1 MQSVP
6 ANNPKRP
13 MNPPFT
19 AVSGGFV
26 AISVPD
32 LEASANWYTDKLGLI
47 VVKHAMSPDKKSVAT
62 ILQGN
67 GLSVELIW
75 LADAVSLSNIAPGKG
90 SHQVHGI
97 FKAGIFVDDLDSVLK
112 QLKSRNVTMA
122 FEPFYDASMQCR
134 MFAIR
139 DNNGTILQFFGK

>member
-1 MQSVP
+1 
-6 ANNPKRP
+6 
-13 MNPPFT
+13 MNSPFT

-32 LEASANWYTDKLGLI
+32 LETSEAWYTEKLALK
-47 VVKHAMSPDKKSVAT
+47 VVKHAISSDRKSAVT

-67 GLSVELIW
+67 GLCVELVG
-75 LADAVSLSNIAPGKG
+75 LADAVSLSKIAPGKG

-112 QLKSRNVTMA
+112 YLKSRNVTMA
-122 FEPFYDASMQCR
+122 FEPFFDASMQCR

-139 DNNGTILQFFGK
+139 DNNSNILQFFGK